1 MKKVMLG
8 KTGLEVSEL
17 CFGALPMGPLQK
29 KLPVE
34 DGAAIIVRALNGGIN
49 FIDTAQLY
57 QTYEPIKL
65 ALEQTTVRPV
75 IASKST
81 SSTYE
86 AMRQAVDEARE
97 AMGLEMVDVF
107 HLHAAR
113 ADEMVFEQRR
123 GAWKC
128 LQDCKSEG
136 LIRAVGVSTHS
147 VPVVKKAAA
156 MEDVDV
162 VFPIINIKGTGIL
175 QGTLAEMEAAIHFC
189 QERGKGVYLMKVLGG
204 GCLVED
210 YHQAVSYARRVVQ
223 RRAPL
228 AMGMVSQDEVDFNLA
243 YFQAGKPEKASL
255 PPLQV
260 EKKWFQVVEVLCK
273 QCGTCVDFCP
283 NGAISRESADQT
295 PVVNHDLCLRCGY
308 CVGECPQFAIRM
320 V

>member
-1 MKKVMLG
+1 MQKMLLG

-29 KLPVE
+29 KLAAAE
-34 DGAAIIVRALNGGIN
+34 GAAVIVRALRGGVN

-57 QTYEPIKL
+57 QTYEPIRL
-65 ALEQTTVRPV
+65 ALEQAAARPV

-81 SSTYE
+81 VSTYE
-86 AMRQAVDEARE
+86 AMRRAVDEARE
-97 AMGLEMVDVF
+97 AMGLAVVDIF

-113 ADEMVFEQRR
+113 ADETVFEQRR
-123 GAWKC
+123 GAWEC
-128 LQDCKSEG
+128 LQDCKAEG

-147 VPVVKKAAA
+147 IPVVRRAAV
-156 MEDVDV
+156 MDEVDV
-162 VFPIINIKGTGIL
+162 VFPIINMKGTGIL
-175 QGTLAEMEAAIHFC
+175 QGTLPEMEEAIHFC
-189 QERGKGVYLMKVLGG
+189 LQRGKGVYLMKVLGG
-204 GCLVED
+204 GSLVED
-210 YHQAVSYARRVVQ
+210 YHQAVSYARRVA
-223 RRAPL
+223 RGRAPL
-228 AMGMVSQDEVDFNLA
+228 AMGMVSEDEVDYNLA
-243 YFQAGKPEKASL
+243 YFQAGDPEKALL

-260 EKKWFQVVEVLCK
+260 ERKWFQVVEVLCQ

-295 PVVNHDLCLRCGY
+295 PVINHDLCLRCGY

>member
-1 MKKVMLG
+1 MKKIMLG

-29 KLPVE
+29 KLSVE
-34 DGAAIIVRALNGGIN
+34 DGAAVIARALQGGVN

-57 QTYEPIKL
+57 QTYEPIKR
-65 ALEQTTVRPV
+65 ALEQTAARPV

-81 SSTYE
+81 ASTYE
-86 AMRQAVDEARE
+86 DMRRAVDEARE
-97 AMGLEMVDVF
+97 AMGLAVVDIF

-113 ADEMVFEQRR
+113 ADETVFEQRR
-123 GAWKC
+123 GAWEC
-128 LQDCKSEG
+128 LRDCKAEG

-147 VPVVKKAAA
+147 VPVVRRAAA

-162 VFPIINIKGTGIL
+162 VFPIINMKGTGIL
-175 QGTLAEMEAAIHFC
+175 QGTLAEMEPAIHAC
-189 QERGKGVYLMKVLGG
+189 QEQGKGVYLMKVLGG

-210 YHQAVSYARRVVQ
+210 YHQAVSYARRVA
-223 RRAPL
+223 RGGAPL
-228 AMGMVSQDEVDFNLA
+228 AMGMVSQDEVDYNLA
-243 YFQAGKPEKASL
+243 YFQAEEPEKVSL

-260 EKKWFQVVEVLCK
+260 EKKWFQVVEVLCQ

-283 NGAISRESADQT
+283 NGAISRENADQT
-295 PVVNHDLCLRCGY
+295 PVINHDLCLRCGY